1 MLVQGHAVFIGV
13 FPDLPVT
20 WQNASFR
27 NLRAMGAFLVS
38 ATYRNGET
46 ESIHITSEK
55 GGLLKV
61 FNPFTRKVVEKEM
74 EAGEIFSLTR

>member
-1 MLVQGHAVFIGV
+1 
-13 FPDLPVT
+13 
-20 WQNASFR
+20 
-27 NLRAMGAFLVS
+27 MGAFLVS

-46 ESIHITSEK
+46 ESIRITSEK

-74 EAGEIFSLTR
+74 KAGEVFNLTR